1 MALKIRLKPDEK
13 ILIGRAVIT
22 NGPRTSEFFV
32 ENTVPLLREKD
43 IMKEDAATTPV
54 RRLYFL
60 VQLMYVDEANLASYH
75 QAYWDQVK
83 QILAAAPSTTPL
95 ITQLSDLILAGDYY
109 KALKTAQT
117 LIEYEDGLLA
127 QTDGSS
133 AGTTTTS

>member
-13 ILIGRAVIT
+13 ILIGRAVVT
-22 NGPRTSEFFV
+22 NGPKASEFYI

-60 VQLMYVDEANLASYH
+60 VQLMYVDEPNLASYH
-75 QAYWDQVK
+75 HAYWNLVK
-83 QILAAAPSTTPL
+83 EIVAAAPSTTPL

-109 KALKTAQT
+109 KALKTARS
-117 LIEYEDGLLA
+117 LIEYEESLLA
-127 QTDGSS
+127 QTTGLPQQSD
-133 AGTTTTS
+133 

>member
-22 NGPRTSEFFV
+22 NGSKASEFLI

-60 VQLMYVDEANLASYH
+60 VQLMYVDEPNLARYH
-75 QAYWDQVK
+75 HAYWNLVK
-83 QILAAAPSTTPL
+83 DILDAAPSTTPL
-95 ITQLSDLILAGDYY
+95 ITELSDLILAGTYY
-109 KALKTAQT
+109 KALKTARS
-117 LIEYEDGLLA
+117 LMEYEENLLA
-127 QTDGSS
+127 QTGESPE
-133 AGTTTTS
+133 GPPHP